1 MLVNDIKVEKTL
13 QTKALYLK
21 RAKDLIEKSY
31 KEASKG
37 AEYKKITENTVIYR
51 DIVDNTF
58 IGMSLLNTCIW
69 FKKFWASNLRPAT
82 VRQYRASLRF
92 FSEREH
98 ENQKVN
104 SEYLAKINQV
114 LDSVKGGDKKT
125 LEDRTSSAKQKHLK
139 EEKLKLIIDDLKD
152 SKSKWSK
159 MTIVWLQAA
168 INTGLRPIEWTD
180 TTYDKEK
187 DCLIVK
193 NAKNTNSRSHGEFR
207 TIYLSH
213 IEAKTKQNIR
223 NHLLISQHHS
233 QQEQWIQYYRGC
245 SSLLQ
250 RTCKKLFPR
259 SKKHISLY
267 SGRHQYSA
275 NLKASGLKSNEI
287 AALMGHSTDETAMET
302 YGKKSYG
309 SKGLQPDKME
319 IAEVEKVKVKYK
331 IHTFT
336 LDDQKPSVS
345 PNSNKKGKKS
355 QKK

>member
-1 MLVNDIKVEKTL
+1 MLINDIEVEKTL
-13 QTKALYLK
+13 QTKAVYLK
-21 RAKDLIEKSY
+21 RAKDLIEKAY

-51 DIVDNTF
+51 DIADNTF
-58 IGMSLLNTCIW
+58 IGMSLVNTCIW
-69 FKKFWASNLRPAT
+69 FKKFWSSNLRPAT
-82 VRQYRASLRF
+82 VRQYRASLKF

-98 ENQKVN
+98 ENKKVN
-104 SEYLAKINQV
+104 NDYLSKINQI
-114 LDSVKGGDKKT
+114 LDSIKGGDKKN

-139 EEKLKLIIDDLKD
+139 EDKLKIIIEELKN
-152 SKSKWSK
+152 SKSSWSK

-168 INTGLRPIEWTD
+168 VNTGLRPIEWID
-180 TTYDKEK
+180 AKYDDER

-193 NAKNTNSRSHGEFR
+193 NAKNTNSRAHGEYR
-207 TIYLSH
+207 TLYLSH
-213 IEAKTKQNIR
+213 IDEKTRKNIK
-223 NHLLISQHHS
+223 NHLLISQLHK
-233 QQEQWIQYYRGC
+233 QKGGWIQYYRGC
-245 SSLLQ
+245 STLLR

-309 SKGLQPDKME
+309 SKGLQPEKME
-319 IAEVEKVKVKYK
+319 LAEVEKVKVKYK
-331 IHTFT
+331 IYSFT
-336 LDDQKPSVS
+336 LDDKPALS
-345 PNSNKKGKKS
+345 NNKNKGNKKNKK
-355 QKK
+355 